1 MRSGQTLFLVSAA
14 LFIGGI
20 AFVIVGARA
29 PRRASPAAVAV
40 APAPPLA
47 TIQQIMNA
55 IVLPNA
61 TKVYNAVGYTS
72 TKEGLA
78 ETAPKNDEEWSAI
91 AASAAALVESGGLM
105 TADGRRLDN
114 GEWLRMTD
122 AFITR
127 SREAFKAAT
136 EKNKDGIFAS
146 GGDLNETCDRCH
158 ARYQRQ

>member
-1 MRSGQTLFLVSAA
+1 MRSGQTLFFVSAA

-29 PRRASPAAVAV
+29 PRSVTPAAAV
-40 APAPPLA
+40 QPPAPLA
-47 TIQQIMNA
+47 TIRQIMNA

-78 ETAPKNDEEWSAI
+78 ESAPKNDEEWSAI

-105 TADGRRLDN
+105 TAEGRRLDN

-122 AFITR
+122 AFVAR
-127 SREAFKAAT
+127 SKEALKAAN
-136 EKNKDGIFAS
+136 EKDKDGIFAA